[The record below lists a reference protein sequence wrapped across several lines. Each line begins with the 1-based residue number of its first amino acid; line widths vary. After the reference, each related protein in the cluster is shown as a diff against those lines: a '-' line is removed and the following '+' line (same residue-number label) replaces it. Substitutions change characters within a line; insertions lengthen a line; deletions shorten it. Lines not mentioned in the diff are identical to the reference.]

1 MPLSGTVSERISELV
16 REGYPQ
22 KQAVAIAYDSMNAED
37 LASSAQEPTTLD
49 AYPEPEPLLCQI
61 LPKRDV
67 NDGNVLIPLS
77 NPNFYNRTYLSLKKW
92 VKEAKPSLL
101 KEHNREGDSYGKVTD
116 IVSMEDGL
124 HAVIVMDPSTYREYK
139 DGRYRYVSPYIAWN
153 FKADDYDPRKDNLW
167 DAALLETS
175 LVSVPRFLLG
185 QKPIGSVSL
194 DSVSRLENVSV
205 MNSRLDNENIGSF
218 YLEEVDMEE
227 LMKMMKGM
235 LDEHTKA
242 LREEFLAKAK
252 EEKVSDVET
261 VEVKEEV
268 SEETSEEDSE
278 MAAKSSCMEE
288 DLTNT
293 EEDLESSDSVE
304 KETSIELR
312 VEEEVPADKSEEEAS
327 KEEDSEMADDPRDAR
342 IVELESRIAELEAMV
357 ADYEAET
364 AVVSDLADKPHL
376 SSMRQSLKSAYMKD
390 RNLYADI
397 LKMPAPAS
405 TVSAF
410 SERMTIGY
418 TPSKNTL
425 PADPFAAARVLS
437 ERENIGYTEAF
448 RRVTEGK

>member
-16 REGYPQ
+16 KEGYPQ
-22 KQAVAIAYDSMNAED
+22 KQAVAIAYDSMNTES
-37 LASSAQEPTTLD
+37 LGSSAQEPTILD
-49 AYPEPEPLLCQI
+49 AYSEPEPLLCQI

-77 NPNFYNRTYLSLKKW
+77 NPNFYNRTYLSLKRW

-153 FKADDYDPRKDNLW
+153 FKADDYDPSKDNLW

-227 LMKMMKGM
+227 LMKMIKGM
-235 LDEHTKA
+235 LDEHTKT

-252 EEKVSDVET
+252 EEKGSDMET

-268 SEETSEEDSE
+268 SEKVSEEDSE
-278 MAAKSSCMEE
+278 MAAKNSCMEE
-288 DLTNT
+288 DLMDA

-327 KEEDSEMADDPRDAR
+327 EEEDSEMAEDPRDAR
-342 IVELESRIAELEAMV
+342 IVELESRIAELEALV